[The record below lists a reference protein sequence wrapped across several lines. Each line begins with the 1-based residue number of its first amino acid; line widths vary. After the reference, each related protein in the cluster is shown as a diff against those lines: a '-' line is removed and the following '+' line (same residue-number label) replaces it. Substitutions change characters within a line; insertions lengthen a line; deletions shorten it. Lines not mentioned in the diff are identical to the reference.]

1 VFLRWLPHFLTLLR
15 LAASPV
21 LVWLLLHSNFRIA
34 LLVVCLAGLTDWF
47 DGYTAR
53 LLGATGQL
61 GMILD
66 PMVDKILL
74 VTLFLVL
81 GFLGLIPWWVLGI
94 VIGRDLVIVIG
105 ALLLTIY
112 RGVRTFRPTTIGK
125 VSTFFQITLV
135 LLALVFAAFALPV
148 FFWLKELA
156 VLTCVVFTIW
166 SWLDYVR
173 IGIRMTRRLPPSN
186 NLGENKGVP
195 SGKPD

>member
-1 VFLRWLPHFLTLLR
+1 VFLRWLPHSLTLLR

-21 LVWLLLHSNFRIA
+21 LVWLLLHSNFGAA
-34 LLVVCLAGLTDWF
+34 LLVACLAGLTDWF

-61 GMILD
+61 GVILD
-66 PMVDKILL
+66 PIVDKILL

-81 GFLGLIPWWVLGI
+81 GFLGLIPLWVLGI
-94 VIGRDLVIVIG
+94 VIGRDLVIVGG

-112 RGVRTFRPTTIGK
+112 RGARTFRPTMIGK

-135 LLALVFAAFALPV
+135 LLTLVFAAFALPV

-156 VLTCVVFTIW
+156 VLTCVVFTVW

-173 IGIRMTRRLPPSN
+173 IGIRMTRRLPP
-186 NLGENKGVP
+186 
-195 SGKPD
+195 